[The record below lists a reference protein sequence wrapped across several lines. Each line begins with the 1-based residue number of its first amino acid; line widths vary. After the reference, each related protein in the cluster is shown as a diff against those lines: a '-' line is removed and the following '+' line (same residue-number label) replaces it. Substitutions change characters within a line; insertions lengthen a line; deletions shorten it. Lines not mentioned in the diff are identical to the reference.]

1 MPTAIAGIVIGTIFV
16 LLTSGFMYKL
26 DNQEK
31 NNKMVIM
38 TLENLEKIEKNIK
51 QIKANADY
59 SYDND
64 EFYVGQSDACERI
77 LDMIAE
83 FKK

>member
-1 MPTAIAGIVIGTIFV
+1 
-16 LLTSGFMYKL
+16 
-26 DNQEK
+26 
-31 NNKMVIM
+31 MVIM